1 MSAHER
7 SGLFRSLSLIG
18 MMGAS
23 LAAGCTGGNGGGD
36 DEIDATLDAT
46 LVDGQLPDAAPD
58 AAPDAEPVPDAAPP
72 PVCFEEGGDLLEA
85 SVSDPYFGLEGFRAD
100 VDPNADGQVDLL
112 LRRQG
117 NDGVYL
123 EFADGRTL
131 EDGGAYAAL
140 GAIDARL
147 MPGTWPAE
155 ALATPLD
162 VAGTPSWLVHEIRAA
177 DQRLVRVHAETLEA
191 DEIYPL
197 PAGALAVHT
206 VRSGRPMALIDL
218 DDGGCLAQSLM
229 PAGPAAQ
236 WGLCR
241 LAPVPDVNGDD
252 IPEVLR
258 YGRAGLEMFDGASL
272 ESIAFAPDMD
282 IEAVSIAAGAFDLR
296 GQGPELASVSIEDG
310 GALVVRYHDPVD
322 LRVTAGPET
331 LRPTGVYT
339 RLFFVHD
346 GASVRIAAELDRNG
360 QFFLQLIEPGLM
372 LRRLGEYGPFQV
384 LRWSMPGD
392 VDGDGLRDIEVRG
405 GSTED
410 GTNTDV
416 AYLRL
421 RDGAT
426 VYEIESER
434 AARFDPVWSN
444 GLPPA
449 PADLDGCEG
458 FDRVLLRSGPRR
470 DNGLRATRVH
480 FLDTENQLRTRSE
493 PYDGRVHELTI
504 ADLDGEPPMELLE
517 IRSENDDAAR
527 LRVYTPIR

>member
-1 MSAHER
+1 MRARRISSR
-7 SGLFRSLSLIG
+7 IRSLSLIG
-18 MMGAS
+18 MLGA
-23 LAAGCTGGNGGGD
+23 ATATGCTGGEGGGGD
-36 DEIDATLDAT
+36 GDAELDAT
-46 LVDGQLPDAAPD
+46 IVDGSLPDAMPD
-58 AAPDAEPVPDAAPP
+58 AGPDAEPIPDAAPP
-72 PVCFEEGGDLLEA
+72 PVCFEEGGDLVEA

-100 VDPNADGQVDLL
+100 VDPDGDGQVDLML
-112 LRRQG
+112 HRLG

-140 GAIDARL
+140 GAIGARL
-147 MPGTWPAE
+147 MPGMWPPE

-162 VAGTPSWLVHEIRAA
+162 IAGDPAWLVHEIRAA
-177 DQRLVRVHAETLEA
+177 DERLVRVDAETLEA
-191 DEIYPL
+191 AEVYPL
-197 PAGALAVHT
+197 PASAIAVQT
-206 VRSGRPMALIDL
+206 VRSERPMALVDL
-218 DDGGCLAQSLM
+218 DDGGCIAQSLM
-229 PAGPAAQ
+229 PAGPVAQ

-241 LAPVPDVNGDD
+241 LAPVPDVNGDAVPD
-252 IPEVLR
+252 VLR

-272 ESIAFAPDMD
+272 ESIAFAPDID
-282 IEAVSIAAGAFDLR
+282 IEAVSIAAGAVDLR
-296 GQGPELASVSIEDG
+296 GQGPEMASVSIEDG

-322 LRVTAGPET
+322 LRVVAGPET
-331 LRPTGVYT
+331 LRPTGIYT
-339 RLFFVHD
+339 RLFFVYD
-346 GASVRIAAELDRNG
+346 GAVVRIAAELDRNG
-360 QFFLQLIEPGLM
+360 QFFLQLIEPGMM

-384 LRWSMPGD
+384 MRWSMPGD
-392 VDGDGLRDIEVRG
+392 VDGDGLRDIELRG

-444 GLPPA
+444 TAPPA
-449 PADLDGCEG
+449 AADLDGCEG
-458 FDRVLLRSGPRR
+458 VDRVLLRSGPPR
-470 DNGLRATRVH
+470 DNGRRATRVH

-493 PYDGRVHELTI
+493 PYDGRVHALTI

-517 IRSENDDAAR
+517 IRSENDAAAR
-527 LRVYTPIR
+527 LRVYTPLR